1 MFNIKVGVLP
11 GSVSE
16 FIFEAPTS
24 VKDIFAKAGVATK
37 DKLLKL
43 DGRVVELTTM
53 VSSGNYLV
61 ATAQVKGN

>member
-1 MFNIKVGVLP
+1 MFSIKVGVLP
-11 GSVSE
+11 GQVAE
-16 FIFEAPTS
+16 YIFEQPTS
-24 VKDIFAKAGVATK
+24 VKDVFAKAGVATK